1 MFVKE
6 SAEKSL
12 EIPTS
17 MVSLN
22 LQEYEIRVQDEPSDA
37 RSVNK
42 DYNMELKMHFTK

>member
-6 SAEKSL
+6 SAENSL

-22 LQEYEIRVQDEPSDA
+22 LQEHEIQVSDESSDA
-37 RSVNK
+37 
-42 DYNMELKMHFTK
+42 H